1 MAIVKATNNKNL
13 QSLLKSKAMQKAAG
27 IVLRKTKFG
36 IVMTARPLRN
46 GRNSPHIQTPQQAR
60 LTEAVAYAQD
70 VVSDDE
76 KVIHYMSML
85 APAESVSQRAFNN
98 YMEKGEMTGKN
109 ITGWSY
115 TFTGHHSRFIR
126 QSIAG

>member
-98 YMEKGEMTGKN
+98 YMEK
-109 ITGWSY
+109 
-115 TFTGHHSRFIR
+115 
-126 QSIAG
+126 